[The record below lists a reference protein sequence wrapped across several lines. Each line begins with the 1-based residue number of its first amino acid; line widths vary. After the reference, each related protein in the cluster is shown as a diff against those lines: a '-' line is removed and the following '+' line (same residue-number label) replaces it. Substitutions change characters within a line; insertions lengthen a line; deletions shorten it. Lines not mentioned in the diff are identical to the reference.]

1 MGRLLYSSITS
12 LDGFVADREGRF
24 DWAAPDEEVH
34 AFVNAIQR
42 PIGTHLYGRRLYE
55 TMQAWETMDLLGE
68 PAVMDEFASA
78 WRTAD
83 KVVYSATL
91 DAVPTGRTELRRR
104 FDIDEV
110 RRLLRDDDRDVLI
123 GGPTL
128 AAVAL
133 RAGLVDDVHQFVCPV
148 VVGGGTP
155 FLPVGLEARLDLVTT
170 HAFASGV
177 VHLAYRVRHA

>member
-1 MGRLLYSSITS
+1 VGRLVYSSITS
-12 LDGFVADREGRF
+12 LDGYVADRDGRF

-34 AFVNAIQR
+34 AFVNELQR

-68 PAVMDEFASA
+68 PAVMDDFAHV
-78 WRTAD
+78 WRAAD

-91 DAVPTGRTELRRR
+91 DVAPTARTELRRE
-104 FDIDEV
+104 FDVDEV
-110 RRLLRDDDRDVLI
+110 RRLLVEDDRDVLI

-128 AAVAL
+128 AAAAL
-133 RAGLVDDVHQFVCPV
+133 RVGLVDDVHQFVCPV
-148 VVGGGTP
+148 VVGGGTR
-155 FLPVGLEARLDLVTT
+155 FLPDGLEARLDLVTT

-177 VHLAYRVRHA
+177 VHLAYRIDRP